1 MTTWQPTKQ
10 RDGRGRFTANVDRA
24 QLGNLG
30 SHPAGAPA
38 WDGSALQAVP
48 RASLKAID
56 LPLMCDTCNCAPC
69 HCDLLAQ
76 ITVQTARRR
85 AMETTMPEKKPLMQG
100 RKTYAG
106 VIGTVAVALSRPLLL
121 KYLPP
126 DLATI
131 VAEWFGEEAYAGTVV
146 AAGAFTAWA
155 RKVAKPRVEIVDN
168 RP

>member
-1 MTTWQPTKQ
+1 MSTWQPTKQ
-10 RDGRGRFTANVDRA
+10 RDGRGRFTAN
-24 QLGNLG
+24 
-30 SHPAGAPA
+30 
-38 WDGSALQAVP
+38 DGSALQAVP
-48 RASLKAID
+48 AE
-56 LPLMCDTCNCAPC
+56 
-69 HCDLLAQ
+69 
-76 ITVQTARRR
+76 TVQTARRR

-121 KYLPP
+121 KYLPQ
-126 DLATI
+126 DLATV
-131 VAEWFGEEAYAGTVV
+131 VAEWFGEEAYAGAVV